1 MSDAVPVQNQTKPAP
16 VTGAGPQS
24 VGAEHPWPWRWI
36 SALAIVLIIG
46 GGLFYYQPFTTK
58 PAAVTFETAAA
69 GPVTRVLAVNGRIAA
84 THSVDVRAQVSG
96 TIAALPVVEGASV
109 QAGDVLAQIDPTAQ
123 EAKMRQSR
131 ASLDA
136 GHVAETL
143 ANANYTRL
151 AALKGVVTRTS
162 IETAQSNAQSA
173 SEDVRRLTALLDQ
186 AEIELAKFTI
196 LAPISG
202 TVISV
207 EGETGQ
213 LTDPAKALVTLAD
226 LNRLI
231 VETDVDEAYSTQIKA
246 EMPAVL
252 QLVGEDVQRSGRVN
266 FVAPNVNAATGG
278 LEIKIGFDEP
288 VSAPIGLTVTMNIV
302 VDEQE
307 RALTVPRAAIL
318 TEAGVTS
325 LFVLENGS
333 MARKRTVIIIDWPA
347 DRLIVTRGLA
357 PGEAVI
363 LEAAGLIDG
372 QNVTAT
378 AATATTQ
385 KTATDTPIAVKPAAA
400 P

>member
-1 MSDAVPVQNQTKPAP
+1 MPVQTQTKPAP

-24 VGAEHPWPWRWI
+24 GGAEHHWPWRWI
-36 SALAIVLIIG
+36 SALIIVLIVG
-46 GGLFYYQPFTTK
+46 GGLLYYYQPFTTK
-58 PAAVTFETAAA
+58 LANVTFETATA

-84 THSVDVRAQVSG
+84 LHSVDVRASVSG
-96 TIAALPVVEGASV
+96 TISALPVAEGASV
-109 QAGDVLAQIDPTAQ
+109 RKGDVLARINPAAQ
-123 EAKMRQSR
+123 DAIMRQSR

-136 GHVAETL
+136 GRVAETL
-143 ANANYTRL
+143 ANANYIRL

-162 IETAQSNAQSA
+162 IETAESNALSA
-173 SEDVRRLTALLDQ
+173 SEDVRRLTALFDQ

-226 LNRLI
+226 VNRLI

-252 QLVGEDVQRSGRVN
+252 QLVGETQLRSGSVN

-288 VSAPIGLTVTMNIV
+288 VFAPIGLTVTMNIV
-302 VDEQE
+302 VDQQDNVLSV
-307 RALTVPRAAIL
+307 ARAAIL
-318 TEAGVTS
+318 TEAGNSS
-325 LFVLENGS
+325 LFVLEAGS
-333 MARKRTVIIIDWPA
+333 IARKRAVTIIDWPA
-347 DRLIVTRGLA
+347 DRLIVTQGLE

-363 LEAAGLIDG
+363 TDATGISDG

-378 AATATTQ
+378 ALAAV
-385 KTATDTPIAVKPAAA
+385 KTVAVKPAATKPVAA